1 MDAQSDMSRQGK
13 MTKIIA
19 KQALTP
25 HGWVE
30 NVCVEI
36 ARNGTIASVTTHGD
50 EMPDT
55 VDILLPA
62 PANAHSH
69 SFQRAIAGKTETRG
83 PDPKDSF
90 WTWRA
95 QMFRFLQNLTPD
107 HVEAIAAMVQME
119 MLEAGYATNVEFHYL
134 HHQVDGTPYDNLAEM
149 AERIGAAAAQTGIG
163 LTLLPVHY
171 QYANSNGDALGPGQI
186 RFGTDMDMFSR
197 LMAQS
202 ENALNA
208 LPEDCRLGV
217 AGHSLRAIS
226 LESLHALPALGKD
239 GPVHLHLAEQ
249 IAEVEEIKT
258 RYGKRPVE
266 LLLERDLLGPQWS
279 LIHCTQMQ
287 PEETLGLAASGAI
300 AVLCPITEA
309 NLGDGIF
316 DAVRYLNA
324 GGKIALGSDSNV
336 LITLA
341 EEMRQLDYS
350 QRLRDHS
357 RAALASDEKSTGRRV
372 FDAICAGGARAAGR
386 NCGVIEKG
394 ALADLIMLDGDHI
407 DLANA
412 KGDQAL
418 DHYIFAGSDRMIKD
432 VWSAGRHVVRQGRHI
447 ARKKIIRQYRQ
458 TMTDLAQ
465 N

>member
-1 MDAQSDMSRQGK
+1 

-25 HGWVE
+25 KGWVE
-30 NVCVEI
+30 NICVEI
-36 ARNGTIASVTTHGD
+36 DRNGVIASITNHAH
-50 EMPDT
+50 EMPDM

-62 PANAHSH
+62 PVNAHSH

-134 HHQVDGTPYDNLAEM
+134 HHQVDGSAYDNMAEM
-149 AERIGAAAAQTGIG
+149 AERIAAAAAQTGIG

-171 QYANSNGDALGPGQI
+171 QYANSEGGALGPGQI
-186 RFGTDMDMFSR
+186 RFGTDMEMFSR

-202 ENALNA
+202 EKALHT

-226 LESLHALPALGKD
+226 LESLPALPSLGKD

-249 IAEVEEIKT
+249 IAEVEEIKA

-287 PEETLGLAASGAI
+287 REETLGLAASGAI

-316 DAVRYLNA
+316 DAVRFLDA
-324 GGKIALGSDSNV
+324 KGRIALGSDSNV
-336 LITLA
+336 RITLA

-357 RAALASDEKSTGRRV
+357 RAALASDEKSTGRRI
-372 FDAICAGGARAAGR
+372 FDAICEGGAIAAGR
-386 NCGVIEKG
+386 NCGAIKEG
-394 ALADLIMLDGDHI
+394 ALADLIMLDGGHI

-412 KGDQAL
+412 KGDQIL
-418 DHYIFAGSDRMIKD
+418 DHYIFAGSDCMIKD
-432 VWSAGRHVVRQGRHI
+432 VWSAGRHLVRQGRHI
-447 ARKKIIRQYRQ
+447 AREKIIRQYRK
-458 TMTDLAQ
+458 TMADLAQ
-465 N
+465 I